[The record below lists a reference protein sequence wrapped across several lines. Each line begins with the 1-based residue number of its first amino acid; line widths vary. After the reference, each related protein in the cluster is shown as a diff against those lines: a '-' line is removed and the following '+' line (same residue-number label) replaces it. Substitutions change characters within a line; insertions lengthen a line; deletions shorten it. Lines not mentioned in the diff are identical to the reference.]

1 MSCIKFCS
9 KDYVVWSL
17 RKCLWREFWIL
28 LRLCIIQPPTCFA
41 SLSQS
46 SLKLSQTNTWKKP
59 HYLIG
64 QLLDILPCKVSSQH
78 AIFYKARWMLISDPL
93 FKFPLVHELIVC
105 GLFEIFLHEVWLKIL
120 CEAIADVNRNYSA
133 RCKG

>member
-1 MSCIKFCS
+1 MSGIRFCS

-28 LRLCIIQPPTCFA
+28 LILCIIQPPTCFA

-78 AIFYKARWMLISDPL
+78 EIFHEARWMLISHPL
-93 FKFPLVHELIVC
+93 LKFPLVHELIVC
-105 GLFEIFLHEVWLKIL
+105 GLLEIFLHEVWLKIL
-120 CEAIADVNRNYSA
+120 CEAMADVNRNYST